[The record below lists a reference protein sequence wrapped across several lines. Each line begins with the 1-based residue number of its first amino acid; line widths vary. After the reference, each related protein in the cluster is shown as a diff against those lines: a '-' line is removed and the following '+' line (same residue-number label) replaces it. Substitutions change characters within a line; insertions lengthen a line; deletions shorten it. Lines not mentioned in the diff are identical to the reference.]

1 MLIRKIKQKTKYP
14 LHKKR
19 SFPLR
24 VSSVNVTKST
34 VFCGFGHIYWRN
46 PYRKTSFFLQWSL
59 FRSQWTKV
67 SVNVIWLFNSQ
78 YPLNWN
84 LTKSVLY
91 INRFK
96 PKVIGVESGMIKFI
110 WRYCSLKT
118 LPFHSIRYNFHFI
131 KQKCFYEAKSSFTD
145 K

>member
-1 MLIRKIKQKTKYP
+1 MLIRKIKQKKKYP

-67 SVNVIWLFNSQ
+67 SVNVIWLFQFPIPSK
-78 YPLNWN
+78 LKFDKI
-84 LTKSVLY
+84 LH

-96 PKVIGVESGMIKFI
+96 LKVIGVESGVIKFI
-110 WRYCSLKT
+110 WRYCSLKI